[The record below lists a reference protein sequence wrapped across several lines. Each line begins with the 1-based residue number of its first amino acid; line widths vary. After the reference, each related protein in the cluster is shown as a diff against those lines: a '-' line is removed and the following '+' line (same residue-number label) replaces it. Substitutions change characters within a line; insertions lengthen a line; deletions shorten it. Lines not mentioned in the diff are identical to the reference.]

1 LLDALLEHLEQPALA
16 LSAVFGKL
24 TARCYELFDR
34 YVEVDDTLVCID
46 AKYWTATFDQAD
58 LAQRTHEEAQKKMAL
73 IRELLG
79 HRYEEIKFVYLNT
92 RVENN
97 PLNLSP
103 EDDCQG
109 AHYLNLIKRES
120 GYLPSKEKQYIMSNL
135 VSRLVLNRRLTDMLT
150 STRKT

>member
-1 LLDALLEHLEQPALA
+1 
-16 LSAVFGKL
+16 
-24 TARCYELFDR
+24 
-34 YVEVDDTLVCID
+34 
-46 AKYWTATFDQAD
+46 
-58 LAQRTHEEAQKKMAL
+58 MAL

-79 HRYEEIKFVYLNT
+79 HRYEDIKFVYLNT

-103 EDDCQG
+103 EADSQG

-120 GYLPSKEKQYIMSNL
+120 GYLSSKEKQFVSNL